1 MRDEEIDNELDFPM
15 ADDDDFDPLL
25 DAFEEDL
32 EEEEIAAP
40 PQPGAPMSR
49 QEIDAVVD
57 QVLTEELNRL
67 KPGRKPEG

>member
-1 MRDEEIDNELDFPM
+1 MRDEEIDNELDLPV
-15 ADDDDFDPLL
+15 ADDDFDPLL
-25 DAFEEDL
+25 DSFDEDL
-32 EEEEIAAP
+32 EDEEAGP

-57 QVLTEELNRL
+57 EVLTEELARL

>member
-32 EEEEIAAP
+32 EEEEIAAT
-40 PQPGAPMSR
+40 PQPGASMSR
-49 QEIDAVVD
+49 QEVDAVVD